1 MDVWFSI
8 LMPTTKD
15 LRVNNH
21 KEAHLMDLVFTPI
34 LLPFY
39 LPFWKPF
46 LFIELPIQIIYAFMP
61 KIALFLQQF
70 QNLIKE
76 PN

>member
-1 MDVWFSI
+1 
-8 LMPTTKD
+8 
-15 LRVNNH
+15 
-21 KEAHLMDLVFTPI
+21 MDLVFTPI
-34 LLPFY
+34 LLLFY

-46 LFIELPIQIIYAFMP
+46 LSIELPIQIIYAFML